1 MRFRTLLVLAILLT
15 GLPVLAQQTIQVAPT
30 LETQPVIGTG
40 AVVQGAALWM
50 HPTDPASS
58 LLLVA
63 DNQTGLLVYN
73 LNGTQRP
80 LLAEGAVQGVDV
92 QEGVV
97 VGGISQ
103 TLVMVA
109 NTSQQALIG
118 YIIDPSTLQF
128 RRAGFANVTAPS
140 FAPNSVALYV
150 SPSTGRVFAFAGS
163 ATGLVVQFELT
174 ALTDGGTASTDGG
187 IVSSVVRSF
196 DVGNAVVGLAV
207 DDSQGKLYVVEQGVG
222 IWEYGAEP
230 EAADARV
237 SVDTATGGGG
247 GLAPPLGGVALYRA
261 SGLRGYLLAVS
272 GGDNAVRI
280 YERQSGAH
288 TFRGSFTVVADGG
301 IDAVET
307 PREVVVTNRPL
318 GTLFPLGMVAVH
330 DSANPGANEN
340 FKLVPWPAIATGF
353 TTPLVVDTGT
363 GEATDG
369 GTADGGTADGGSS
382 APPTN
387 NVPPSGPL
395 GESPEGGVKAGQAC
409 ACASASVPGTM
420 LLTLLGVLL
429 LSRRRPGA

>member
-15 GLPVLAQQTIQVAPT
+15 GLPVLAQQTLQVAPT
-30 LETQPVIGTG
+30 LETQPVLGTG

-50 HPTDPASS
+50 HPTDPSSS

-80 LLAEGAVQGVDV
+80 FLAEGAVQGVDV

-118 YIIDPSTLQF
+118 YVIDPTTLQF

-150 SPSTGRVFAFAGS
+150 SPTTGRVFAFAGS
-163 ATGLVVQFELT
+163 ATGLVVQFELS
-174 ALTDGGTASTDGG
+174 AQTDGGTASTA
-187 IVSSVVRSF
+187 VRSF

-230 EAADARV
+230 ETADARV

-247 GLAPPLGGVALYRA
+247 GLALPLGGVALYRA
-261 SGLRGYLLAVS
+261 SGIRGYLLAVS

-288 TFRGSFTVVADGG
+288 TFRGSFTVGADGG
-301 IDAVET
+301 IDAVES

-318 GTLFPLGMVAVH
+318 GTLFPLGVVAVH
-330 DSANPGANEN
+330 DSANAGANEN

-353 TTPLVVDTGT
+353 ATPLVVDTGT

-382 APPTN
+382 VPPV

-395 GESPEGGVKAGQAC
+395 GESPEGGVNTGQNC